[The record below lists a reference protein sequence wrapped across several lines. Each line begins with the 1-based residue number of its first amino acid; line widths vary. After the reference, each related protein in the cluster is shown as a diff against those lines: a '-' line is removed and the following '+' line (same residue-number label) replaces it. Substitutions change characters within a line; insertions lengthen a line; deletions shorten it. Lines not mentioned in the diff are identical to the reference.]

1 MAFRG
6 SMDHRGYL
14 RRSNPENEQ
23 FFISDILLFLTARE
37 IVQLVFRSCV
47 YANCT
52 LHITLS
58 ALLTNDMFLH
68 YHKLLSHLS
77 LPSHLISTSASVHP
91 HSPLQSSIFPTS
103 LSHICLSSWYWKLV
117 CHTVYLFCPNSFTC
131 KYSLEGVIGW
141 IQGSWFLK
149 HHKYFTIAETCLRY
163 IGGA

>member
-23 FFISDILLFLTARE
+23 FFISDILLFLRARE

-47 YANCT
+47 YASYM

-77 LPSHLISTSASVHP
+77 LPSRLISASVHP

-103 LSHICLSSWYWKLV
+103 LPFSSLPLSLFPF
-117 CHTVYLFCPNSFTC
+117 TLNQGLLYLR
-131 KYSLEGVIGW
+131 L
-141 IQGSWFLK
+141 
-149 HHKYFTIAETCLRY
+149 AEDNLNF
-163 IGGA
+163 